1 MTIFHIFDDK
11 LHHIF
16 KSHTLKCFDLKSLK
30 LFPFWMPW
38 FWLYLFIFLLIQL
51 WTCVHIFTCPIHIR
65 RENTEYRPSYYNNN
79 NIVTDFIFT
88 ISPRIFISFL
98 PIKCLYLFTLSL
110 FLSLSYFF
118 KPLWAKENRFNKK
131 IQPLSFLVDFKR
143 GKVGT

>member
-1 MTIFHIFDDK
+1 MFLNIFTV
-11 LHHIF
+11 LHHILTHILRNAF
-16 KSHTLKCFDLKSLK
+16 S
-30 LFPFWMPW
+30 MPW
-38 FWLYLFIFLLIQL
+38 FWLCLIIFFLIKL

-79 NIVTDFIFT
+79 NIVTDFLFT

-118 KPLWAKENRFNKK
+118 KSLWAIENYRAIF
-131 IQPLSFLVDFKR
+131 VGFKR